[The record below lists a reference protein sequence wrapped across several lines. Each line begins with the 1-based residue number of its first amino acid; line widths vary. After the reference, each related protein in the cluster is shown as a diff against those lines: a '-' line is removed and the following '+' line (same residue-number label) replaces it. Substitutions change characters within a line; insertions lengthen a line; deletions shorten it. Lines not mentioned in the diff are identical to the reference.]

1 MIRNCWRFSNR
12 FKIGL
17 FHNLRK
23 YPFGNFKS
31 DCETSLKNIFKIK
44 IPNDGA
50 FGGEN
55 KLKEGF
61 SSSEMGFVISGLRDF
76 LAGLIGTT
84 KFNSGTR
91 SSEILIFGT
100 VTERLVLHGLA
111 KKWHCP
117 NVAEMWNLHKIHFSI
132 YPSPKIFEHLHKND

>member
-1 MIRNCWRFSNR
+1 MSYHLSNSVVR
-12 FKIGL
+12 ELQKKI
-17 FHNLRK
+17 FTQKKSRQ
-23 YPFGNFKS
+23 S

-76 LAGLIGTT
+76 LTGLMGTT
-84 KFNSGTR
+84 RFNSGTR
-91 SSEILIFGT
+91 SSEIFIFGT
-100 VTERLVLHGLA
+100 GTERLVLHGLA
-111 KKWHCP
+111 KK
-117 NVAEMWNLHKIHFSI
+117 
-132 YPSPKIFEHLHKND
+132 

>member
-1 MIRNCWRFSNR
+1 MPLESPDNRTNAGFSYFILKREKYSEIVKDSIIEFLIIRISIFY
-12 FKIGL
+12 
-17 FHNLRK
+17 NLRK

-31 DCETSLKNIFKIK
+31 YCETSLKNILKIK

-76 LAGLIGTT
+76 LTGLMGTT

-111 KKWHCP
+111 KK
-117 NVAEMWNLHKIHFSI
+117 
-132 YPSPKIFEHLHKND
+132 